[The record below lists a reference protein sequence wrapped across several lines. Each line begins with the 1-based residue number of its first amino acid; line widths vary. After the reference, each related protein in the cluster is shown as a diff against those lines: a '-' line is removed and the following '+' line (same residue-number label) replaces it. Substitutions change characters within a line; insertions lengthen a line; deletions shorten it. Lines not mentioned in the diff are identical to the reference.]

1 MKSPHTRLYEALKED
16 ERVNYRPDWIVGFVE
31 QNLRLLDR
39 IMSGDDIAK
48 NASDIEALGR
58 VCAHRT

>member
-1 MKSPHTRLYEALKED
+1 MKSPHTHLFDALRGD
-16 ERVNYRPDWIVGFVE
+16 ERVNSRPDWIVAYVE

-48 NASDIEALGR
+48 NASDIEAQGR